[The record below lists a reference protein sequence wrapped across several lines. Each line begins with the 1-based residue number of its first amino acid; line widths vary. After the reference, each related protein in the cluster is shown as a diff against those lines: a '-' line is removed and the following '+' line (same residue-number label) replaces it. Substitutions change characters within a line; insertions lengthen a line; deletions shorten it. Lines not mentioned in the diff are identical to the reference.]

1 MGLEAF
7 PELASLSRGLS
18 PEERSTIGML
28 DLQRLKVEQSGVG
41 TATAAQ
47 MTEPLYGVF
56 ACLRT
61 WCLLIRRMEQGW
73 PRTDYYM
80 VYEYLNDL
88 TVRDAI
94 EEYLDTMP
102 TGLKEKVRRV
112 VARLDGRYSAVTVD
126 DGGAE
131 LAGYWRPLA
140 EGRECR
146 WWWTR
151 KPQELPPG
159 W

>member
-1 MGLEAF
+1 MSLDGF
-7 PELASLSRGLS
+7 PELRSLVSGLS
-18 PEERSTIGML
+18 SEERSTIGML
-28 DLQRLKVEQSGVG
+28 DLQRLKVEQAGVG
-41 TATAAQ
+41 AATAAQ

-56 ACLRT
+56 ACLRM
-61 WCLLIRRMEQGW
+61 WFFLVLRMEQSW

-94 EEYLDTMP
+94 EEYLDAMP
-102 TGLKEKVRRV
+102 VGLKAKIGRV
-112 VARLDGRYSAVTVD
+112 VGRLDERYSAVTVD

-131 LAGYWRPLA
+131 LAQYWRPLA